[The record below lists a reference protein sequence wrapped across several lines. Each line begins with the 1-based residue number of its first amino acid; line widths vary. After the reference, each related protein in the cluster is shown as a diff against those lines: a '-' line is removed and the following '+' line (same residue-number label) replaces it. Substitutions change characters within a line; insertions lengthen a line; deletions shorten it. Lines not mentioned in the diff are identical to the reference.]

1 MRSDRQMEERIGLFD
16 VAVSF
21 QDDAMDMALR
31 VKEFCDFQNIRC
43 YFYCDVAVLQCG
55 LDIYEV
61 MRWAYTRTPRVI
73 ILNTLL
79 YRSTMATQFE
89 FDVISGAGESVEVFV
104 FELGGEAI
112 GCKNARWRSVSAWDT
127 VTILQSIGALA
138 G

>member
-1 MRSDRQMEERIGLFD
+1 MPSARQIEGRIGLFD
-16 VAVSF
+16 VAISF
-21 QDDAMDMALR
+21 QDDAMGMAR
-31 VKEFCDFQNIRC
+31 KVSEFCDFHNIRC
-43 YFYCDVAVLQCG
+43 YFYRDVSVLQCG

-79 YRSTMATQFE
+79 YRSTVATQFE
-89 FDVISGAGESVEVFV
+89 FDVICGAGDAVEVVV

-112 GCKNARWRSVSAWDT
+112 GHKNVRWRSENTWDAI
-127 VTILQSIGALA
+127 TILQSIGAMT